1 MKKITAVLVV
11 FLFLG
16 GMLHAQESTFGKG
29 DKVVNVG
36 IGLLSG
42 LYTGS
47 GYTSKMPPI
56 SASFEY
62 GILDD
67 VLDVGSIGVGG
78 YLGYASAKWES
89 SWGGDTW
96 GWKYS
101 NFIIGARGSFH
112 YPLVDKLD
120 TYAGILLGYD
130 MVTVKDIGAIQ
141 SGYTANGSSGVFSA
155 YVGGRYY
162 FNDKFAAMAELGTGI
177 AYLNLGIAIKF

>member
-1 MKKITAVLVV
+1 MKKITGFLLA

-16 GMLHAQESTFGKG
+16 SMLHAQENTFGKG
-29 DKVVNVG
+29 DKVVNLG

-42 LYTGS
+42 LYSGS

-62 GILDD
+62 GVKDD
-67 VLDVGSIGVGG
+67 VLEVGSIGVGG
-78 YLGYASAKWES
+78 YVGYASAKWES
-89 SWGGDTW
+89 DWGGATW

-120 TYAGILLGYD
+120 TYAGVLLGYNI
-130 MVTVKDIGAIQ
+130 VTVKDIGTIQ
-141 SGYTANGSSGVFSA
+141 SGYTSNGSAPIFSA

-162 FNDKFAAMAELGTGI
+162 FNDKFAGMVELGTGI
-177 AYLNLGIAIKF
+177 AYFNLGLAIKL